1 MVFRVFIG
9 KLTFFLDEKTFGEE
23 LKKVGITGFSETN
36 YVKRFG
42 KFKGYAFASFEKEE
56 DAKKAIANANGKS
69 IGERVIK
76 VENAYDDKAIE
87 EKKEARART
96 LFVGNLD
103 PKVKEADMQNIF
115 AGRKIVSSKILKKKK
130 SDDLIAFVTFESK
143 EEAEQAL
150 ADVKGTKVEGQT
162 IKVDK
167 VLGPRRRSRPKRKA
181 KGAKPKSG
189 KGEAKP
195 KKEAKPRKPRVP
207 LSERVKDALV
217 VYVGNISFKATSED
231 LIAYFK
237 DYTPKDGRVVR
248 VGRDHGRSKGFGFV
262 EFANEESAK
271 KALALND
278 TEMMGRK
285 IKCSIAYKRIE
296 ETPKTD

>member
-9 KLTFFLDEKTFGEE
+9 NLPFSLDEKTFGEE

-76 VENAYDDKAIE
+76 VENAYDDNAIE

-130 SDDLIAFVTFESK
+130 VMTLLLLSPLNLKKKLNKLLLTLKAPRLK
-143 EEAEQAL
+143 
-150 ADVKGTKVEGQT
+150 VKRLK
-162 IKVDK
+162 
-167 VLGPRRRSRPKRKA
+167 
-181 KGAKPKSG
+181 
-189 KGEAKP
+189 
-195 KKEAKPRKPRVP
+195 
-207 LSERVKDALV
+207 
-217 VYVGNISFKATSED
+217 
-231 LIAYFK
+231 
-237 DYTPKDGRVVR
+237 
-248 VGRDHGRSKGFGFV
+248 
-262 EFANEESAK
+262 
-271 KALALND
+271 
-278 TEMMGRK
+278 
-285 IKCSIAYKRIE
+285 
-296 ETPKTD
+296 